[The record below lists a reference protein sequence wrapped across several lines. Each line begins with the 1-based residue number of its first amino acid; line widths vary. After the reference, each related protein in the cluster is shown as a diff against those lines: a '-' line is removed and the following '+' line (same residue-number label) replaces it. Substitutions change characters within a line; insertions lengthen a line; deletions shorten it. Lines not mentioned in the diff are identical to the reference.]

1 MYFIID
7 NNLKI
12 IFGWSAKCGCSHIKK
27 IAGYLQTNNTNCII
41 HTTNE
46 TRPLPKNIQ
55 NYTLIIIIRNPY
67 ERIVSGFLDKYQ
79 INGECRNKWKESTIT
94 FSKFID
100 QLMNKNWDV
109 IDTHHFT
116 PQTTECFNYHL
127 IKKSKTL
134 KIYDICNIDYAY
146 LEKIYNKSIPE
157 DLIQFKGGHERKK
170 NELFENPVYDLNM
183 NEYVNFK
190 VPTQYFYNE
199 LIKRKVEHF
208 YKNDLYF
215 FKNCNFNYILKL
227 K

>member
-1 MYFIID
+1 MIYENIGRRSILKGIGAAMGNPLGLFQKAAVATAKELAANVVVNRNITKCTPDMIPQIIES
-7 NNLKI
+7 N
-12 IFGWSAKCGCSHIKK
+12 IFGTYRISVENGVYQQVYGGGWEVDQEGKPNNYNSGVYKNLDVNDVGANIAK
-27 IAGYLQTNNTNCII
+27 YF
-41 HTTNE
+41 
-46 TRPLPKNIQ
+46 KNI
-55 NYTLIIIIRNPY
+55 Y
-67 ERIVSGFLDKYQ
+67 D
-79 INGECRNKWKESTIT
+79 
-94 FSKFID
+94 
-100 QLMNKNWDV
+100 
-109 IDTHHFT
+109 
-116 PQTTECFNYHL
+116 NYHL